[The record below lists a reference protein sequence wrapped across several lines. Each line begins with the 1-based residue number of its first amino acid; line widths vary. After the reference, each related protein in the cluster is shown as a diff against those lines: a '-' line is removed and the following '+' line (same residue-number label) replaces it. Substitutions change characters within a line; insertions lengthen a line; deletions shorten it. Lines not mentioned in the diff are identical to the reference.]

1 MTIIDKV
8 IAITSVIMKSV
19 YHNDNNSGNNWN
31 NCNSYKMMSLVET
44 KIVDI
49 RQQWRRETVIVMI
62 KSGNSAYIW
71 EGYTCG
77 RNDI

>member
-19 YHNDNNSGNNWN
+19 NHNDNNSGNNCN

-49 RQQWRRETVIVMI
+49 RQQ
-62 KSGNSAYIW
+62 
-71 EGYTCG
+71 
-77 RNDI
+77 